1 MKKLKCILFVDD
13 NPADNRYHQIIV
25 EEMKIADELQF
36 VENLI
41 SSKNLN
47 PMEKKLNCILLIDD
61 NDADNVFHK
70 IRITKADVCNVI
82 KVVTSAQEALDY
94 LKMAGELNQTENYP
108 KPELIFLD
116 INMPGMNGFE
126 FLEEY
131 KNLAP
136 ALKAKIVI
144 VILSTSANASDI
156 QKSQEINE
164 VFDFETKPLSKE
176 SIENILE
183 HYF

>member
-36 VENLI
+36 VENG
-41 SSKNLN
+41 
-47 PMEKKLNCILLIDD
+47 
-61 NDADNVFHK
+61 V
-70 IRITKADVCNVI
+70 
-82 KVVTSAQEALDY
+82 EALDY
-94 LKMAGELNQTENYP
+94 LSRVGNTIP
-108 KPELIFLD
+108 DLIFLD
-116 INMPGMNGFE
+116 INMPRMNGWE